1 MFNKTKNKLNSLQNI
16 EMKPEY
22 KEFGR
27 FALVYAT
34 RYCLRHRKELTTQE
48 DVKKCFD
55 EGLKKYKQQKLDKQ
69 NKLIDKEVENA

>member
-1 MFNKTKNKLNSLQNI
+1 MFNKMKNKVDLLQNI

-34 RYCLRHRKELTTQE
+34 RYCLCHRKELKTQE

-55 EGLKKYKQQKLDKQ
+55 EGLHKYKQQKLDKKE
-69 NKLIDKEVENA
+69 KLIDKEVENA

>member
-1 MFNKTKNKLNSLQNI
+1 MFNKTKTKINSLSNL

-27 FALVYAT
+27 FALIYAT
-34 RYCLRHRKELTTQE
+34 RYCLRHKKELKTQE

-55 EGLKKYKQQKLDKQ
+55 EGLKKFKLQKNLKK
-69 NKLIDKEVENA
+69 NKLYDEEVS